1 MSIYHFSASTVSR
14 GKSQSA
20 VASVAYQSAEKIKD
34 EQSGKTKS
42 YTNKREVKYTEIL
55 LPDNASEKWRNE
67 SNQSKLR
74 ADVWNTVEK
83 FEKRKDAVL
92 ARKIVVALPEE
103 LRGQGASEYDSWK
116 KLVSNYVQETFVK
129 AGMVADWAL
138 HDPQKPGK
146 PRNPHVHIMLTV
158 RPLNKNGEFIKAKTK
173 QVYKLDKN
181 GERIPIIDPE
191 TGKQKLGAR
200 NRKQWKREN
209 VPVTDWEKK
218 TTLKRWR
225 KSWAEAANEYLQE
238 VGAPKID
245 ERSYKEQGKQQL
257 PTKHEGYYARE
268 IEAKNP
274 GSSWKVARNA
284 DVRAANEEAAEAA
297 EHERVKIEIEQ
308 QIGRQKAI
316 LEGTINGIMGQL
328 DARRESRS
336 REKTPGRG
344 LEGIGR
350 GESGL
355 VGASAELTSTSRGQR
370 SVEQPNN
377 GLAAAVGRVAGSL
390 QNARKRAGR
399 LRSAENGQGR
409 SAAASEP
416 TSTASAAMEQIKQR
430 LEDYRRKLIE
440 AWARLQQR
448 LDRLQERLRQLERAL
463 ETAGKRR
470 AEYLQGSSER
480 VPADKER
487 SPEAKPKPTKKL
499 SLAGGIGGTST
510 AKRSEKPE
518 EPAFKQPIYG
528 QSKPVD
534 QTTQPKEPQNRH
546 TKHEKSEK
554 LTEEEMYA
562 ELTRIF
568 SQSASYG
575 EKDTGAERRKR
586 EAKRRKQKFD
596 DGQRQLEETV
606 DRTQAHRLAD
616 RERELEERKREL
628 EEREARSTYQIPI
641 YHDQGP
647 DLDL

>member
-20 VASVAYQSAEKIKD
+20 VASVAYQAAEKIKD

-74 ADVWNTVEK
+74 ADIWNTVEK

-103 LRGQGASEYDSWK
+103 LRGQGESEYDSWK

-238 VGAPKID
+238 VGAPKIN

-284 DVRAANEEAAEAA
+284 DVRAANEEVAKAA

-308 QIGRQKAI
+308 QIGRQKAV
-316 LEGTINGIMGQL
+316 LEGTINGIMGEI

-344 LEGIGR
+344 LEPAGR
-350 GESGL
+350 RES
-355 VGASAELTSTSRGQR
+355 V
-370 SVEQPNN
+370 
-377 GLAAAVGRVAGSL
+377 LAAAVGRVAGSL

-409 SAAASEP
+409 SEAASEP

-487 SPEAKPKPTKKL
+487 SPEAKPKPAKKL

-518 EPAFKQPIYG
+518 EPAFKQSVYG

-534 QTTQPKEPQNRH
+534 QTNQPKEPQNRH
-546 TKHEKSEK
+546 IEHENQQKQNQEGD
-554 LTEEEMYA
+554 YA
-562 ELTRIF
+562 ELRRLIE
-568 SQSASYG
+568 ASTANDQ
-575 EKDTGAERRKR
+575 EPTTPDPGAERRKR
-586 EAKRRKQKFD
+586 EAELRKFE
-596 DGQRQLEETV
+596 LANTV
-606 DRTQAHRLAD
+606 DRTQAHRLAEQK
-616 RERELEERKREL
+616 RAAEQRKREA
-628 EEREARSTYQIPI
+628 EAREARSSYQLPI

>member
-74 ADVWNTVEK
+74 ADIWNTVEK

-218 TTLKRWR
+218 TTLKSWR

-284 DVRAANEEAAEAA
+284 DVRAANEEVAKAA

-316 LEGTINGIMGQL
+316 LEGTINGIVGQL
-328 DARRESRS
+328 DVRRESRV
-336 REKTPGRG
+336 REKEARRG
-344 LEGIGR
+344 LETVGR
-350 GESGL
+350 RKSGL

-370 SVEQPNN
+370 PSEQPNT
-377 GLAAAVGRVAGSL
+377 GLEAANTGLDR
-390 QNARKRAGR
+390 RKRAAEPRERTVGSLEQILDTYR
-399 LRSAENGQGR
+399 LKLLTAWTKLWRKLQEIRERLEQIGERNRNVEQALEIVEEGK
-409 SAAASEP
+409 SEP
-416 TSTASAAMEQIKQR
+416 
-430 LEDYRRKLIE
+430 
-440 AWARLQQR
+440 LQ
-448 LDRLQERLRQLERAL
+448 A
-463 ETAGKRR
+463 
-470 AEYLQGSSER
+470 SSER
-480 VPADKER
+480 VRMAREGN
-487 SPEAKPKPTKKL
+487 SEAKPAKKVQ
-499 SLAGGIGGTST
+499 
-510 AKRSEKPE
+510 KPE
-518 EPAFKQPIYG
+518 ELTFEQPVRG
-528 QSKPVD
+528 QSEPVAHTD
-534 QTTQPKEPQNRH
+534 QPKEPQNRH
-546 TKHEKSEK
+546 TEHEK

-586 EAKRRKQKFD
+586 EAKRRKQKLD
-596 DGQRQLEETV
+596 DGQRQLEETI

-616 RERELEERKREL
+616 RKRELEERKREL
-628 EEREARSTYQIPI
+628 EERESRSYYPGPS
-641 YHDQGP
+641 YHDKGP